1 MSPLMGRPLLQGGDL
16 VGRSLLLLIAILLAS
31 APLSMLLA
39 GSSWF
44 MLTLTASTPVIV
56 TGIVLRQFLR
66 PPLLVPLV
74 QMLVVVVQLV
84 VVEMGHGLVD
94 LGDGPLA
101 LVQAQAS
108 IFPGAFN
115 ELAGGM
121 APLTLG
127 SRGTV
132 VVMLV
137 LALGALLLDL
147 VFVDLG
153 WHTPVGLA
161 LLGSLLIPALQQPSG
176 GAWWTVMGPVVAG
189 LLILATR
196 TVHSDP
202 RYLEGDR
209 RPQAGPLASPAR
221 ATGAA
226 ALCVLLVA
234 ALTVPVGLAL
244 PKVAPTKVAL
254 DMDVINQWQNRDM
267 PSLGPVM
274 IDDDI
279 SVRRSLLQQED
290 VEVLRYSTT
299 ADEPS
304 YLRLRTL
311 NSFDGE
317 TFRNT
322 AEEGGSPAMGVGAYS
337 DASDGTDPAAGN
349 DAGLLRTEF
358 HVLDLAGDRLP
369 APERIR
375 GIATDEAD
383 ISRDLQLKPTSGEIA
398 LRGVRADLSRLDYTV
413 LTAPENATADQLRG
427 VDPAVFEQ
435 PFNAGY
441 ISRQDVPQIA
451 QDLAVD
457 VADEAGADNAFDTA
471 VAYQDYFRS
480 EFAYSLTVNS
490 PPGEDPLESFL
501 ADRIGYCEQFAATFA
516 LMMTAQGYPTRVA
529 IGFTPG
535 KQDGDEWSVS
545 AKNAHAWPEVW
556 FGARYGWVRFEP
568 TPAAAANGVTPPG
581 ITSDSSAAQDEQ
593 QPSEEPSDSPTPE
606 EETTPTS
613 EDPTTTEDP
622 EETTDA
628 SASDGGGAVS
638 NPVTVKRV
646 ESGLF
651 TGLTIGF
658 LVAAGGAAAV
668 VLIRRHRLTLR
679 DERWSSFVRGGGAG
693 DGSGSGGDGGGGAG
707 AGAGGGAGAVDGR
720 DAAIIA
726 ERERRRAGELAWSE
740 LGRELSVRSVAI
752 RWLGWTGAWSAPPRL
767 LALDGALPP
776 ARALGDLLDQI
787 DDGDVEVTDEHRAAA
802 ARIASAFTAALYAA
816 PLPET
821 ATVGAPSASS
831 SRVAADASPPAPE
844 PHLDDRVRPSGGR
857 DASIPA
863 PTSHSTKAG
872 PGAGA
877 EAGLGAGAGAGAGA
891 GPVVGVAPGEPTP
904 EMPALRRDADLLA
917 TLIRNAR

>member
-16 VGRSLLLLIAILLAS
+16 VSRSLLLLLAILLAS

-44 MLTLTASTPVIV
+44 MLTLIAATPVIV
-56 TGIVLRQFLR
+56 SGIVLRQFLR
-66 PPLLVPLV
+66 PPLLVPLA
-74 QMLVVVVQLV
+74 QMLVIAVQLV

-94 LGDGPLA
+94 LGDGPVA
-101 LVQAQAS
+101 LVRAQAS

-121 APLTLG
+121 APLTVG

-132 VVMLV
+132 IVMLV
-137 LALGALLLDL
+137 LALGSLLLDL

-161 LLGSLLIPALQQPSG
+161 LFGSLLIPALQQPSG
-176 GAWWTVMGPVVAG
+176 GAWWTIMGPVVAG

-209 RPQAGPLASPAR
+209 RPQAGPLTSPAR

-226 ALCVLLVA
+226 ALCIVLVA

-244 PKVAPTKVAL
+244 PKVAPTKIAL
-254 DMDVINQWQNRDM
+254 DIDVINQWQNRDM

-279 SVRRSLLQQED
+279 SVRRSLLQQQD
-290 VEVLRYSTT
+290 VEVLRYTTT

-322 AEEGGSPAMGVGAYS
+322 ADEGGNPAMKVSAYS

-383 ISRDLQLKPTSGEIA
+383 ISRDMQLKPTSGEIS

-413 LTAPENATADQLRG
+413 LTAPSNATADQLRG
-427 VDPAVFEQ
+427 ADPAVFEQ
-435 PFNAGY
+435 PFDAGY
-441 ISRQDVPQIA
+441 ISRQEVPKVA
-451 QDLAVD
+451 QDLAAD
-457 VADEAGADNAFDTA
+457 VAESAGADNAFDTA
-471 VAYQDYFRS
+471 VAYQDYFRN

-581 ITSDSSAAQDEQ
+581 MTSDSSAEQDEQ
-593 QPSEEPSDSPTPE
+593 QPAEEPSESPTTE
-606 EETTPTS
+606 EETTPAD
-613 EDPTTTEDP
+613 EDPSTTDDP
-622 EETTDA
+622 EATTDA
-628 SASDGGGAVS
+628 SASDGGGAVT

-651 TGLTIGF
+651 TGLIIGF

-668 VLIRRHRLTLR
+668 VLIRRHRVTLR
-679 DERWSSFVRGGGAG
+679 DERWKSFVRGGGG
-693 DGSGSGGDGGGGAG
+693 DGGSGNGSGGGGSGDGGSRSGSGGGSGAG
-707 AGAGGGAGAVDGR
+707 RV
-720 DAAIIA
+720 AAIIA

-740 LGRELSVRSVAI
+740 LNRELSVRSVAI
-752 RWLGWTGAWSAPPRL
+752 RWLGWTGAWSSPPRL

-776 ARALGDLLDQI
+776 ARALEDLLGQI

-802 ARIASAFTAALYAA
+802 ARVASAYTAALYAA
-816 PLPET
+816 PLPEP
-821 ATVGAPSASS
+821 ASVGAPPASS
-831 SRVAADASPPAPE
+831 SRVAADASPHAPE

-872 PGAGA
+872 AGA
-877 EAGLGAGAGAGAGA
+877 
-891 GPVVGVAPGEPTP
+891 
-904 EMPALRRDADLLA
+904 
-917 TLIRNAR
+917 